1 MNKETVVSAEY
12 NQGDNKMKTRLISA
26 AVAIVIAFTV
36 IAAIFTPVF
45 PLFLSFLSVVAAW
58 EIMKAVGVRSNLVIV
73 PAEIFSALIPVYTG
87 VSRLL
92 PFEIP
97 ESAVLSLYVIMMLC
111 FMLKTHEKTKFEQL
125 AITLYASI
133 FVPYA
138 FSSLVSIR
146 DVFATYEGIYTKSEA
161 VYLVFFALLCSF
173 LTDSFA
179 YFVGRKF
186 GKHKMAPVISPK
198 KSVEGAVGGLL
209 LSIVFNVAVFA
220 GVRHWAF
227 GGETAI
233 SFVFVVAMSVILS
246 AISMLGDL
254 SASLLKRNYGIKD
267 FGKIMPGHGGV
278 MDRFDSCIFV
288 FPTLLAAIKF
298 INM

>member
-1 MNKETVVSAEY
+1 
-12 NQGDNKMKTRLISA
+12 MKVRLISS
-26 AVAIVIAFTV
+26 AVAIVIALIV
-36 IAAIFTPVF
+36 IAGIFTPVF

-58 EIMKAVGVRSNLVIV
+58 EIMKAVGVKSNLIII
-73 PAEIFSALIPVYTG
+73 PAEIFSAVIPVYAQ
-87 VSRLL
+87 VSRSL
-92 PFEIP
+92 PFDIP
-97 ESAVLSLYVIMMLC
+97 EGAVLTLYVIMMLG
-111 FMLKTHEKTKFEQL
+111 FMLKTHKKTKFEQL

-138 FSSLVSIR
+138 FSGLITIR
-146 DVFATYEGIYTKSEA
+146 DVFVTYESVYTKAEA
-161 VYLVFFALLCSF
+161 IYLIFFALLCSF

-198 KSVEGAVGGLL
+198 KSVEGAIGGLV
-209 LSIVFNVAVFA
+209 LSVAFNVAVFA
-220 GVRHWAF
+220 GVRYWAF
-227 GGETAI
+227 GGKTAI
-233 SFVFVVAMSVILS
+233 SFVFVIVMSVLLA

-254 SASLLKRNYGIKD
+254 TASLLKRNYGIKD

-278 MDRFDSCIFV
+278 MDRFDSLVFV
-288 FPTLLAAIKF
+288 VPVLAAGIKF